1 MEKDLCSSCQ
11 ELLAAWS
18 YFLTTEEGY
27 NTQLRDNAIFF
38 LNKIYPQGRSLV
50 GFKKQ
55 IREAVD
61 ISEVVRICKTAEF
74 SRILITQLRTNGPQ
88 SDGAVSKLLGKLMEP
103 VSAPIQ
109 NSAPGGLEAIALA
122 GITRTDDYIQ
132 LSTVINR
139 LPFSAYTGY
148 FLKGLAGGWEN
159 GPHPNTP
166 IPKAAERIISSHEFA
181 ALLRFIDGSLT
192 YKEGE
197 AVGLDNLPISK
208 PDPESVKKAVDM
220 LVNYWRISHI
230 SQLKKKANRETAR
243 KESQAAPKALSDI
256 ERNAWAFFGLS
267 SASKDLSEIK
277 RVVEQI
283 MDTAEDTP
291 ARMIMRKNLQKQRSA
306 TVDSQPGGKE
316 VFKFD
321 VYYGSLITQ
330 PVFLGAMTDAYI
342 FLKEEEGVDDHPE

>member
-103 VSAPIQ
+103 VSALIQ

-139 LPFSAYTGY
+139 LPFSAYTQY

-159 GPHPNTP
+159 GPHPCTP

-181 ALLRFIDGSLT
+181 ALLRILQGTLT
-192 YKEGE
+192 EHEKAATTFLFPDMAANESPEKCKEI
-197 AVGLDNLPISK
+197 VNR
-208 PDPESVKKAVDM
+208 
-220 LVNYWRISHI
+220 LVEYWRKSHKA
-230 SQLKKKANRETAR
+230 QLERKATRIAKK
-243 KESQAAPKALSDI
+243 
-256 ERNAWAFFGLS
+256 
-267 SASKDLSEIK
+267 
-277 RVVEQI
+277 
-283 MDTAEDTP
+283 
-291 ARMIMRKNLQKQRSA
+291 
-306 TVDSQPGGKE
+306 
-316 VFKFD
+316 
-321 VYYGSLITQ
+321 
-330 PVFLGAMTDAYI
+330 PVKILTD
-342 FLKEEEGVDDHPE
+342 EDHPE